1 MFVDALLLVYHSNF
15 VAYYK
20 IKSTIS
26 QVLLIFRFYF
36 KTKWNTE
43 RKYSLESTGFC

>member
-26 QVLLIFRFYF
+26 QVLLIFI
-36 KTKWNTE
+36 
-43 RKYSLESTGFC
+43 GFTLKLNETLKENIL

>member
-20 IKSTIS
+20 IKNTIET
-26 QVLLIFRFYF
+26 LKENIL
-36 KTKWNTE
+36 
-43 RKYSLESTGFC
+43 